1 MPVSPAGTNGAQ
13 PANGAFLSP
22 LQGRAG
28 GRNGFCG
35 KVFFVARRNQN
46 RKVEVTVGDIFA
58 SWPGIAAGHSA
69 TPRPERVADTPS
81 YGTF

>member
-1 MPVSPAGTNGAQ
+1 VRATAGSEAVEREECDCSGDHPARTVRHRRVRTRAY

-28 GRNGFCG
+28 GQNLFCG
-35 KVFFVARRNQN
+35 MVFFVARRNQS

-58 SWPGIAAGHSA
+58 S
-69 TPRPERVADTPS
+69 
-81 YGTF
+81 